1 MEGEKMAYKMM
12 NQDFVKLD
20 KFDGSN
26 FIRWQDKMKFLLTAL
41 KIFYV
46 LDPNLQPIPDPT
58 PEDTEQLKQQR
69 IKREEDELVCRGHIL
84 NTLSD
89 RLYDLFTT
97 MTSPKE
103 IWKALETKYKTEKQG
118 TDKFIIQ
125 KYFDFKMMDNVS
137 VLDQMHELQ
146 ILVHKLNDLSIKI
159 PELFQ
164 VGAIIAKLPPSWNNY
179 RKKLLHMAEELTLEQ
194 IGTHLRIEEESRIRE
209 GTNSV
214 SKVNEGTVN
223 YVLNGGVGSSK
234 TNKSFRPNKKIVK
247 KTNSNK
253 DKKGRACFHCGK
265 KGHYIRECRF
275 LKNQMKEKELNT
287 SEANVVD
294 EIVAMVSE
302 MQIGMITEVHMANAA
317 ENSSEWWYDSGA
329 TIHVCN
335 NKMLFKEYVEAGNG
349 LEVLMGNHNTAKV
362 LGTGTVELILS
373 SGKKL
378 KLTNVY
384 HVPDIKKNLVS
395 ASLLSKNG
403 VKAVLESDK
412 LILSKCGVF
421 VGKGYSCNGMYKLS
435 LIINKNDVGC
445 AYIVDSSLLWH
456 ARLGHLNFKVL
467 SKKIQSSPYELWNG
481 RKPNLNYLKVWGCIA
496 YFRVPDPKRTKLGP
510 RAIKSVFVGYAVNS
524 KAYRLLDLSSNT
536 IVESRDVEFIKN
548 KFISDS
554 QIEPKQTQQSDS
566 LVNDSLSGN
575 KRIEPSSP
583 SEQRRSQRVRKEK
596 DFGPDF
602 ISYQVNVYLVEGNR
616 EKVLSKL
623 PFVGNVEEDPNTYSE
638 AMASRDAAFWREAVN
653 DEMDSILSNNTW
665 VLVDLPLGSNTIGCK
680 WVFRRKYRTDGTIQ
694 TFKVRLVAKGFRQRE
709 GIDYFDTYAPVA
721 RITSIRVLI
730 ALASIYKLVV
740 HQMDVKTAFLNG
752 DLDEE
757 VYMDQPEGF
766 VLPGN
771 EKKVCKLVK
780 SLYGLKQA
788 PKQWHEKF
796 DTVILANG
804 FKHNGADKCVYSK
817 FTSEYGVIVC
827 LYVDDM
833 LIFGTNMLGVC
844 ETKKYLA
851 SVFKMKDLNE
861 ADTILVENTGRAI
874 AQLEFASA
882 IGSMMYAMHCTR
894 PDIAFAVN
902 RLSRYTSNPSAEHW
916 KAIARV
922 LGYLKKTKDLG
933 LYYSGYPAV
942 LEGYSDANWVT
953 SVGDNKSTS
962 GWIFTLGGGAI
973 SWASKKQSCISH
985 STMESEFIALAS
997 AGKEA
1002 EWLRNMLYDIE
1013 LWPQPM
1019 SAISIYCDSQATMS
1033 KAYSKIYNGKS
1044 RHISLRH
1051 EYVRQLIEDGVI
1063 SIVYVKSS
1071 GNLADPFTKGLSRDM
1086 IWKSG
1091 VSAQSSLLDHQSS
1104 RLDDMHMADLV
1115 AWIGGPVDWMSCLR
1129 SFCLTQSPGPL
1140 IQATGSRQ
1148 LRQLMTVKG

>member
-58 PEDTEQLKQQR
+58 PQDTEQLKQQR
-69 IKREEDELVCRGHIL
+69 IKKEEDELVCRGHIL

-137 VLDQMHELQ
+137 VLDQVHELQ

-209 GTNSV
+209 GTNYV

-335 NKMLFKEYVEAGNG
+335 NKMLFKEYVEVGNG

-362 LGTGTVELILS
+362 LGTGTVELILRFYP
-373 SGKKL
+373 
-378 KLTNVY
+378 T
-384 HVPDIKKNLVS
+384 
-395 ASLLSKNG
+395 
-403 VKAVLESDK
+403 LE
-412 LILSKCGVF
+412 F
-421 VGKGYSCNGMYKLS
+421 
-435 LIINKNDVGC
+435 
-445 AYIVDSSLLWH
+445 
-456 ARLGHLNFKVL
+456 
-467 SKKIQSSPYELWNG
+467 Q
-481 RKPNLNYLKVWGCIA
+481 
-496 YFRVPDPKRTKLGP
+496 DPKRTKLGP

-536 IVESRDVEFIKN
+536 IVESRDVEFIEN
-548 KFISDS
+548 KFINDS
-554 QIEPKQTQQSDS
+554 QIEPKQTQESDS

-583 SEQRRSQRVRKEK
+583 NEQRRSQRVRKEK

-665 VLVDLPLGSNTIGCK
+665 VLVDLPPSSNTIGCK

-694 TFKVRLVAKGFRQRE
+694 TFKARLVAKGFRQRE

-771 EKKVCKLVK
+771 EKKVYKLVK

-861 ADTILVENTGRAI
+861 ADTILGIKVKRHSEGYALCQNHYIEKVLLKYKHLNVKEVNTPFDSNYKLVENTGRAI

-1051 EYVRQLIEDGVI
+1051 EYVRQLVEDGVI

-1086 IWKSG
+1086 TG
-1091 VSAQSSLLDHQSS
+1091 FEDLGSLEFLPNP
-1104 RLDDMHMADLV
+1104 V
-1115 AWIGGPVDWMSCLR
+1115 YWTTNPVDWMTCIWLI
-1129 SFCLTQSPGPL
+1129 QSPGL
-1140 IQATGSRQ
+1140 VVQSTGCRAWEFLPDSVAWTTNSGDWITAVR
-1148 LRQLMTVKG
+1148 GS

>member
-26 FIRWQDKMKFLLTAL
+26 FIHWHDKMKFLLTAL

-46 LDPNLQPIPDPT
+46 LDPNLQLIPDPT
-58 PEDTEQLKQQR
+58 PQDTEQLKQQR

-103 IWKALETKYKTEKQG
+103 IWKALETKYKTKKQG

-137 VLDQMHELQ
+137 VLDQVHELQ

-194 IGTHLRIEEESRIRE
+194 ISTHLKLKKRVEFVRQKIHPSR
-209 GTNSV
+209 
-214 SKVNEGTVN
+214 
-223 YVLNGGVGSSK
+223 
-234 TNKSFRPNKKIVK
+234 
-247 KTNSNK
+247 
-253 DKKGRACFHCGK
+253 
-265 KGHYIRECRF
+265 
-275 LKNQMKEKELNT
+275 
-287 SEANVVD
+287 
-294 EIVAMVSE
+294 
-302 MQIGMITEVHMANAA
+302 
-317 ENSSEWWYDSGA
+317 WYDSGA

-335 NKMLFKEYVEAGNG
+335 NKMLFKEYVEADNG
-349 LEVLMGNHNTAKV
+349 LKVLMGNHNTAKV

-395 ASLLSKNG
+395 TSLLSKNG

-412 LILSKCGVF
+412 LILSKC
-421 VGKGYSCNGMYKLS
+421 
-435 LIINKNDVGC
+435 
-445 AYIVDSSLLWH
+445 
-456 ARLGHLNFKVL
+456 
-467 SKKIQSSPYELWNG
+467 
-481 RKPNLNYLKVWGCIA
+481 
-496 YFRVPDPKRTKLGP
+496 
-510 RAIKSVFVGYAVNS
+510 
-524 KAYRLLDLSSNT
+524 
-536 IVESRDVEFIKN
+536 
-548 KFISDS
+548 
-554 QIEPKQTQQSDS
+554 
-566 LVNDSLSGN
+566 
-575 KRIEPSSP
+575 
-583 SEQRRSQRVRKEK
+583 
-596 DFGPDF
+596 
-602 ISYQVNVYLVEGNR
+602 GNR

-638 AMASRDAAFWREAVN
+638 AMASRDATFWREAVN
-653 DEMDSILSNNTW
+653 DEMNSILSNNTW
-665 VLVDLPLGSNTIGCK
+665 VLVDLPPSSNTIGCK

-694 TFKVRLVAKGFRQRE
+694 TFKTRLVAKGFRQRE
-709 GIDYFDTYAPVA
+709 GIYYFDTYAPVA

-757 VYMDQPEGF
+757 VYMDQLEGF

-833 LIFGTNMLGVC
+833 LFFGTNMLGVC

-851 SVFKMKDLNE
+851 SVFKMEDLNE
-861 ADTILVENTGRAI
+861 ADTILGVNVKRHSESYALCQSHYIEKG
-874 AQLEFASA
+874 AS
-882 IGSMMYAMHCTR
+882 
-894 PDIAFAVN
+894 
-902 RLSRYTSNPSAEHW
+902 
-916 KAIARV
+916 
-922 LGYLKKTKDLG
+922 
-933 LYYSGYPAV
+933 
-942 LEGYSDANWVT
+942 
-953 SVGDNKSTS
+953 
-962 GWIFTLGGGAI
+962 
-973 SWASKKQSCISH
+973 
-985 STMESEFIALAS
+985 
-997 AGKEA
+997 
-1002 EWLRNMLYDIE
+1002 
-1013 LWPQPM
+1013 
-1019 SAISIYCDSQATMS
+1019 
-1033 KAYSKIYNGKS
+1033 
-1044 RHISLRH
+1044 
-1051 EYVRQLIEDGVI
+1051 
-1063 SIVYVKSS
+1063 
-1071 GNLADPFTKGLSRDM
+1071 
-1086 IWKSG
+1086 
-1091 VSAQSSLLDHQSS
+1091 
-1104 RLDDMHMADLV
+1104 
-1115 AWIGGPVDWMSCLR
+1115 
-1129 SFCLTQSPGPL
+1129 
-1140 IQATGSRQ
+1140 
-1148 LRQLMTVKG
+1148 